1 MSAKMNRRSFL
12 TTTAV
17 VGAAGLVG
25 GQLLTACSGGKKG
38 DKLTPLKEPGS
49 YYIPELPDKAIDGRS
64 LKCGLIGCGGRGNGE
79 RIKVFVESKA

>member
-49 YYIPELPDKAIDGRS
+49 YYIPEGVLAA
-64 LKCGLIGCGGRGNGE
+64 GNPCRVIRKITPE
-79 RIKVFVESKA
+79 DRDRYIR